1 MDSKDIGKYESDGH
15 SGLYAIIPGYTPNPD
30 PRNKVLV
37 KMGMSKNLRRR
48 ISVWFEQYIPRVVGG
63 FKVLALVHLSP
74 TIVSSYEKRCFDLAS
89 KHNFER
95 VGKTEYF
102 WHPRDPYIN
111 RDVHS
116 LFQEVRG
123 FTTGNLMVFTSPSGG
138 VSVYK
143 PRHDS
148 VDPGAISAPRTHR
161 TTRLVSSQGGRS
173 YMTAVGG
180 QRILRNL
187 TTKV

>member
-1 MDSKDIGKYESDGH
+1 MDSKYIGKYESDGH
-15 SGLYAIIPGYTPNPD
+15 AGLYAILPGYTPNPD
-30 PRNKVLV
+30 PRTKVLV
-37 KMGMSKNLRRR
+37 KMGMSTNLRRR
-48 ISVWFEQYIPRVVGG
+48 ISVWFEQYIPKVVGG
-63 FKVLALVHLSP
+63 FKVLGLVHLSP
-74 TIVSSYEKRCFDLAS
+74 TIVKSYEKRCFELAA

-95 VGKTEYF
+95 VGKSEYF
-102 WHPRDPYIN
+102 WHLADSN
-111 RDVHS
+111 LLRDVQA
-116 LFQEVRG
+116 LFQDVRG
-123 FTTGNLMVFTSPSGG
+123 FTSGNLLVFNPQSASIFR
-138 VSVYK
+138 

-187 TTKV
+187 TSKV